1 MSFLDPIG
9 RLCRALLRLDSPGT
23 PGPPGGLELQEAHL
37 EQLTVMLQWF
47 DDAERCALK
56 GWPDL
61 KADVHRTFELQRLF
75 ARRSI
80 LRLNYL
86 RKCDPARLGAAKS
99 LSELSHLTYD
109 GFTEEDDRAAAREV
123 VSYGALRTEITRL
136 STMMPAP
143 IDGPLEALQSD
154 PEWHRLRDEIWRK
167 LNAIELR
174 AGQG

>member
-86 RKCDPARLGAAKS
+86 RKCDPVRLGAAKS

-123 VSYGALRTEITRL
+123 VSYGALQSEITRL

>member
-1 MSFLDPIG
+1 MSCDSIMHYIVVHLQCIYKSTCGGWDEPRPRRKLHTAG
-9 RLCRALLRLDSPGT
+9 ATGALLRLDSPGT

-37 EQLTVMLQWF
+37 EQLTVMLQWL

-80 LRLNYL
+80 LRVDHL
-86 RKCDPARLGAAKS
+86 RKCDPARLGAAKN

-109 GFTEEDDRAAAREV
+109 GFTDEDARAAAREV
-123 VSYGALRTEITRL
+123 VGYGALQSEITRE
-136 STMMPAP
+136 SSPAP
-143 IDGPLEALQSD
+143 A
-154 PEWHRLRDEIWRK
+154 
-167 LNAIELR
+167 
-174 AGQG
+174 

>member
-23 PGPPGGLELQEAHL
+23 PGPPGGSALQEAHL

-75 ARRSI
+75 ARPSI

-86 RKCDPARLGAAKS
+86 RKCDPARLGAGEQPVRAISPDVRRIYRRRQGGGSRECQLWRAPKRD
-99 LSELSHLTYD
+99 HAIVN
-109 GFTEEDDRAAAREV
+109 DDAYANRWAVGGAAERPGVASPARRD
-123 VSYGALRTEITRL
+123 LQ
-136 STMMPAP
+136 
-143 IDGPLEALQSD
+143 EA
-154 PEWHRLRDEIWRK
+154 
-167 LNAIELR
+167 
-174 AGQG
+174 

>member
-9 RLCRALLRLDSPGT
+9 RLCRALLRLDSSGT
-23 PGPPGGLELQEAHL
+23 PGPPGGLELQKAHL
-37 EQLTVMLQWF
+37 EQLTVMLQWL
-47 DDAERCALK
+47 DDVERCALK

-80 LRLNYL
+80 LRLDYL
-86 RKCDPARLGAAKS
+86 RKSDPARLGAARG
-99 LSELSHLTYD
+99 LSEVSHMTYD
-109 GFTEEDDRAAAREV
+109 GFADEDDQAAAREV
-123 VSYGALRTEITRL
+123 VGYGALQSEITRL

-143 IDGPLEALQSD
+143 IDAPLEALQSD
-154 PEWHRLRDEIWRK
+154 PEWLRLREEIWMK

-174 AGQG
+174 AGQA